1 MQTSSRLLDDFAK
14 VASGAVSTAVGLK
27 QEIDALVRQR
37 IERLVSQF
45 DLVRRDEFEA
55 VKAMASEARAAQE
68 ALEQRLAQL
77 QQQLAAATGEAAET
91 VASGGG
97 DATPQRPPRTR
108 RR

>member
-27 QEIDALVRQR
+27 QEIDALLRQR
-37 IERLVSQF
+37 IERLVGQF

-55 VKAMASEARAAQE
+55 VKTMASEARAAQE
-68 ALEQRLAQL
+68 ALEQRLAHL
-77 QQQLAAATGEAAET
+77 QQQLATITGEAAET
-91 VASGGG
+91 GAGSGE
-97 DATPQRPPRTR
+97 DAPPRRAPRTR